1 MILYILGAQFSVPIR
16 LYGGQGDN
24 EGTVE
29 IYYNG
34 RWGTI
39 CALGWTISDA
49 SVVCAQLG
57 YPGIVVMVTSCFN
70 CIYVRTCIVLL
81 CINVET

>member
-1 MILYILGAQFSVPIR
+1 MPIR

-39 CALGWTISDA
+39 CDFGWTITDA

-57 YPGIVVMVTSCFN
+57 YSGTDVMVASCFN
-70 CIYVRTCIVLL
+70 SMFVRVKYYYV
-81 CINVET
+81 